1 MDARG
6 SPADVCG
13 VEGTSL
19 MCPPQRAGV
28 TPTFL
33 QPPHHEGGQDKVYK
47 SPFLIETFLQTGSE
61 PGPPV
66 TLMRA
71 GMYGPPGQTPTRTL
85 KGM

>member
-1 MDARG
+1 M
-6 SPADVCG
+6 SP
-13 VEGTSL
+13 
-19 MCPPQRAGV
+19 PPSCSPLTMKEAKTR
-28 TPTFL
+28 
-33 QPPHHEGGQDKVYK
+33 YK